1 MKGRPLFMVDNNQQQ
16 NFEEDFKK
24 NFAVAK
30 KLSEEN
36 KQKVEKE
43 AADKA
48 NSIFLEC
55 QSSLI
60 DQPIEE
66 IANWLKNYNSE
77 SEPEFSTKVAI
88 SDLNS
93 ESLKVIDNIIKKV
106 TDTLD
111 SKISALIGENAL
123 KIEMCSAR
131 PQCAWSKDVT
141 FCYNFSL

>member
-30 KLSEEN
+30 KLSEEK
-36 KQKVEKE
+36 KQKEEKE

-48 NSIFLEC
+48 NSIFLKY
-55 QSSLI
+55 QSRLI

-66 IANWLKNYNSE
+66 VANWLKNYNSE
-77 SEPEFSTKVAI
+77 SEPEFITKVSI

-93 ESLKVIDNIIKKV
+93 ESLKVTDNIIKKV
-106 TDTLD
+106 TDALN

-123 KIEMCSAR
+123 KIEMYSTR
-131 PQCAWSKDVT
+131 PQCTWSKDVT